1 MVHFIEISSFMTDLY
16 HVFDNRKF
24 LIHVSYPLLDFSVI
38 VYLMNV
44 IVQVVV
50 EESDRELIY
59 VS

>member
-1 MVHFIEISSFMTDLY
+1 MTDLY
-16 HVFDNRKF
+16 HVLDNRKF

-50 EESDRELIY
+50 EERVMESSSMFLNFVAI
-59 VS
+59 S